1 MQKSLILIKPDAMQ
15 RGLKKSLILDFMNQG
30 YLITRERELVVTKE
44 LILAHYDDVIRNN
57 PSIPLAEM
65 FLKEYVGQTITAL
78 ELSSSNPNFIQDV
91 RTYLGATDPAKAD
104 PQSLRGRYGEDSMAK
119 AMEERRTVKNL
130 LHASDSAE
138 AAERELKLWFS

>member
-1 MQKSLILIKPDAMQ
+1 
-15 RGLKKSLILDFMNQG
+15 
-30 YLITRERELVVTKE
+30 VVTKE
-44 LILAHYDDVIRNN
+44 LILAHYDEVIRNN

-104 PQSLRGRYGEDSMAK
+104 PGSLRGRYGEDSMAK
-119 AMEERRTVKNL
+119 AMEEGRTVKNL

-138 AAERELKLWFS
+138 AAERELNLWFS